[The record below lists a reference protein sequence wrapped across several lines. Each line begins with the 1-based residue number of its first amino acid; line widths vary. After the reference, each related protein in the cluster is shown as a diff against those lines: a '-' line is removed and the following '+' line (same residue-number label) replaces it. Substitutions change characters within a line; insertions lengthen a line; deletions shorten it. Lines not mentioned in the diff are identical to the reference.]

1 MISMVTVIDGKGL
14 IYGRL
19 ASVVAT
25 KILDGEEVVVLNAEQ
40 IIITGERSE
49 VFSEFKHKV
58 DVGEVTKRK
67 GPFYPRRADLLFK
80 RCVKGMIPRYTTT
93 GREAYRMLHVF
104 VGVPKQFETCEKV
117 KIEDASRA
125 VQCKYVTLGEISG
138 FLGSKVR

>member
-1 MISMVTVIDGKGL
+1 MVTVIDGKGL

-19 ASVVAT
+19 ASIVAT

-80 RCVKGMIPRYTTT
+80 RSVRGMIPWMTTS
-93 GREAYRMLHVF
+93 GRDAYRRLHVF
-104 VGVPKQFETCEKV
+104 VGTPKQFEEVDKEKV
-117 KIEDASRA
+117 DFAMKK
-125 VQCKYVTLGEISG
+125 VTGKYTTLGAISK